1 MSLFQPGPHIEEDM
15 KAAQWMAYFDLT
27 KLNLVLADVPTGF
40 ES

>member
-1 MSLFQPGPHIEEDM
+1 
-15 KAAQWMAYFDLT
+15 MAYFDLT